1 MELMKR
7 GLGGM
12 LVAVLMAPYML
23 WSQGDDFSNE
33 SIWASGTFRTE
44 YVWGI
49 RSLADGKHYTTQ
61 GFSESEGSCIV
72 KWSYK
77 SGKVVDTLLTSNM
90 AFGDARETF
99 DGYEFSTDERFV
111 VLTTASEGLY
121 RHSFYANFYVYDFKS
136 SRTESNDDARPI
148 TDFAKGK
155 QRLAQLSPA
164 GDKVAFVR
172 ENNIFISDLATGA
185 EVQVTNDGVTNDVI
199 NGATDWVYEE
209 EFGDDQGLFWS
220 GDGQRLAYLRF
231 NESQVREFHMPVYGQ
246 LYPDPYTFKYP
257 KAGEDN
263 SEVSVHIYT
272 LAENKSRSIA
282 VPKSAYY
289 IPRIK
294 WTQDPS
300 VLCIFTMNRHQNDLR
315 LLLTEGEFPNN
326 RIGTKEVFKET
337 CNTYIDINDNL
348 TFLSDGNRFVM
359 TSERDGYNH
368 LYVFDFEGNATQLT
382 QGEWDVVDVLGYDA
396 KRKTVHFSSS
406 VMGATQNH
414 VSQVTLTGTMTTL
427 DKTAGT
433 HSDDFSDSFDYS
445 IHSHSTANTPP
456 VFTLRDRKGKVIRT
470 LKDNADLKETLADH
484 SAVEKTFFSFTNG
497 KGVDLNC
504 WMMLP
509 QGFDPAKKYPV
520 YVYIYGGPG
529 ANTVTDAWGGATY
542 LWHQYLAQEG
552 YIVASCDPR
561 GTQFRGREF
570 EHSTYKELGKLETE
584 DFIDF
589 AEHLGSMPY
598 VNADRIGI
606 QGWSYGGF
614 MTLLCL
620 TKGADV
626 YNAGISV
633 APVTNW
639 RYYDTIYTERFM
651 QTPQENPKGY
661 DDNSPVNHAEKLEGS
676 LLLVHGSGDDNVH
689 FQNSM
694 EMVNALVDANKD
706 FDFFAYP
713 DRNHGIYGGNTRLH
727 LFNMMM
733 DFVKENF

>member
-1 MELMKR
+1 
-7 GLGGM
+7 M
-12 LVAVLMAPYML
+12 LVAVLMAPNVL
-23 WSQGDDFSNE
+23 WSQGADFSNE

-61 GFSESEGSCIV
+61 GYSESEGSCIV

-99 DGYEFSTDERFV
+99 DGYEFSSDERFV

-121 RHSFYANFYVYDFKS
+121 RHSFYANFYVYDFQT
-136 SRTESNDDARPI
+136 RDDARPV
-148 TDFAKGK
+148 TDFSKGK
-155 QRLAQLSPA
+155 QRLAQLSPT
-164 GDKVAFVR
+164 GDRVAFVR
-172 ENNIFISDLATGA
+172 DNNIFISELATGV
-185 EVQVTNDGVTNDVI
+185 ETQVTTDGQVNAVI

-272 LAENKSRSIA
+272 LAESKSRSVA
-282 VPKSAYY
+282 VPKSAHY

-315 LLLTEGEFPNN
+315 LLLTEGEFPND

-382 QGEWDVVDVLGYDA
+382 QGEWDVIDVLGYDA

-414 VSQVTLTGTMTTL
+414 VSQVTLTGAMTTL

-470 LKDNADLKETLADH
+470 LKDNADLKATLADH
-484 SAVEKTFFSFTNG
+484 DAVEKTFFSFTND

-509 QGFDPAKKYPV
+509 QGFDPAKEYPV

-598 VNADRIGI
+598 VDAERIGI

>member
-1 MELMKR
+1 MELIKR
-7 GLGGM
+7 GAIVALGAT
-12 LVAVLMAPYML
+12 LLTSPFSASA
-23 WSQGDDFSNE
+23 QEAKFSNE
-33 SIWASGTFRTE
+33 AIWASGTFRAE

-49 RSLADGKHYTTQ
+49 RSMADGKHYTTQ
-61 GFSESEGSCIV
+61 EYDANEGSCIV

-77 SGKVVDTLLTSNM
+77 TGNVVDTLLTSNM

-99 DGYEFSTDERFV
+99 GGYEFSSDERFV

-121 RHSFYANFYVYDFKS
+121 RHSFYANFYVYDF
-136 SRTESNDDARPI
+136 ESNDDARPI
-148 TDFAKGK
+148 TDFSKGK

-172 ENNIFISDLATGA
+172 ENNIFISDLASGA
-185 EVQVTNDGVTNDVI
+185 EIQVTEDGKTNAII

-209 EFGDDQGLFWS
+209 EFGDDQGLFWN
-220 GDGQRLAYLRF
+220 GDGSRLAYF
-231 NESQVREFHMPVYGQ
+231 KFDESNVREFHMPVYGS

-263 SEVSVHIYT
+263 SDVSVHIYT
-272 LAENKSRSIA
+272 LAEDKSREVT
-282 VPKSAYY
+282 VPKSAHY

-294 WTQDPS
+294 WTMDPS
-300 VLCIFTMNRHQNDLR
+300 TLCVFTMNRHQNDLR
-315 LLLTEGEFPNN
+315 LLLTEGEFPND
-326 RIGTKEVFKET
+326 RLGTREVFKET

-348 TFLSDGNRFVM
+348 TFLEDGVSFVM
-359 TSERDGYNH
+359 TSERDDFNH
-368 LYVFDFEGNATQLT
+368 LYKFDFNGNAKQLT
-382 QGEWDVVDVLGYDA
+382 QGEWDVVDVLGFDA
-396 KRKTVHFSSS
+396 KRNRVYFTSSKE
-406 VMGATQNH
+406 GATQQHTSH
-414 VSQVTLTGTMTTL
+414 VSLRGRMTTL
-427 DKTAGT
+427 DMSHGT
-433 HSDDFSDSFDYS
+433 HSDDFSNSFDYS

-456 VFTLRDRKGKVIRT
+456 VYTLRNSEGKVIRT
-470 LKDNADLKETLADH
+470 LKDNARLRETMAEHGAVKKE
-484 SAVEKTFFSFTNG
+484 FFTFTNDA
-497 KGVDLNC
+497 GVELNC
-504 WMMLP
+504 WKMLP
-509 QGFDPAKKYPV
+509 QDFDPAKTYPV
-520 YVYIYGGPG
+520 YVAIYGGPG
-529 ANTVTDAWGGATY
+529 ANTVTDSWGGATFI
-542 LWHQYLAQEG
+542 WQQYLAQEG
-552 YIVASCDPR
+552 YIVVSCDPR
-561 GTQFRGREF
+561 GTQFRGRKF

-584 DFIDF
+584 DFIDL
-589 AEHLGSMPY
+589 AEHLGTWDY
-598 VNADRIGI
+598 VDTDRIGI

-651 QTPQENPKGY
+651 RTPQENESGY
-661 DDNSPVNHAEKLEGS
+661 DDNSPVNHADKLKGA

-689 FQNSM
+689 YQNSM
-694 EMVNALVDANKD
+694 EMINALVAANKD
-706 FDFFAYP
+706 FDFFVYP